1 MVLVACDQRGTVLAD
16 GLVVPIRPERSH
28 VGNPP
33 CDRSRLEFME
43 SGRIGSDVRPV
54 IARSWQRSRAAGLRS
69 TAADWTLVE
78 APSTVSA
85 LSAAVRA
92 ELSSRLPT
100 LNQLGLFA
108 ILVDP
113 AAVIVAHWGTPRG
126 ANSQRRVS
134 SGLPPPLGTS
144 LSESSVGTH
153 AANVALESGAPEEV
167 VGHEHLH
174 QRYLGTHSVAVPIV
188 SPVTERALGLLVF
201 ESVAPGGPLLLP
213 WAGEVAQAVRLRIR
227 HDSSEREMQ
236 LMRAFLSARAR
247 SRQPVICL
255 DQQTLVSNVAATR
268 LLGCGHQALLWEYAH
283 RFLEGEAP
291 ATTIVTLNDAGSY
304 VARFERIE
312 GTVWTA
318 GVRITLHASTK
329 RTAPPVR
336 RPTPV
341 SKVVASLPGQSRRW
355 SMFVEELNSALAAS
369 DRVVLVGEPGA
380 GKRHIARA
388 LTSATALEV
397 DCASWADTLDLLRS
411 RDLVPRPLVVTHLER
426 LSDAALAE
434 VEQILLSS
442 RHQQAPLIFTLAQDR
457 AAIASL
463 APRGHG
469 VASWV
474 HVPALRDRLDDLPGI
489 VTALTADRTETGHT
503 QVRWMPDALQVLAR
517 VDWPE
522 NLRSLQ
528 SVVDTVNQHCCT
540 GYVDSQQLPEA
551 VRTRAAGRHL
561 SRLEQLEASE
571 MLAVLRES
579 DGNKLV
585 AARRLGIA
593 RSTLYRR
600 MRSLRLDLSSVNY

>member
-1 MVLVACDQRGTVLAD
+1 
-16 GLVVPIRPERSH
+16 
-28 VGNPP
+28 
-33 CDRSRLEFME
+33 
-43 SGRIGSDVRPV
+43 
-54 IARSWQRSRAAGLRS
+54 
-69 TAADWTLVE
+69 LVE
-78 APSTVSA
+78 APSTVSPLA
-85 LSAAVRA
+85 AAVSA
-92 ELSSRLPT
+92 ELRSRLPT
-100 LNQLGLFA
+100 LNQLGLLA

-113 AAVIVAHWGTPRG
+113 AAVVVAHWGTPEG
-126 ANSQRRVS
+126 ANSQRRAS
-134 SGLPPPLGTS
+134 SGLPPLGTS
-144 LSESSVGTH
+144 LAESSVGTH

-174 QRYLGTHSVAVPIV
+174 ERYLGTHSVAVPIV
-188 SPVTERALGLLVF
+188 SPVTERALGLLVL
-201 ESVAPGGPLLLP
+201 ECKAPGGPLLLP
-213 WAGEVAQAVRLRIR
+213 WAGEVAQAVRSRIR

-255 DQQTLVSNVAATR
+255 DQQTLVSNAAATR

-312 GTVWTA
+312 GTVCTA
-318 GVRITLHASTK
+318 GVRITLQASAK
-329 RTAPPVR
+329 RTAPPAR

-341 SKVVASLPGQSRRW
+341 SKVVASLPGRSRRW
-355 SMFVEELNSALAAS
+355 SMFVEELDSALAAS
-369 DRVVLVGEPGA
+369 DRVVLVGEPGS

-388 LTSATALEV
+388 LTSAAALEV

-411 RDLVPRPLVVTHLER
+411 RDLAPRPLVVTHLER

-463 APRGHG
+463 APRGSG

-474 HVPALRDRLDDLPGI
+474 RVPALRDRLDDLPEI
-489 VTALTADRTETGHT
+489 VTALTAGRTETGHT

-528 SVVDTVNQHCCT
+528 SVVDTVNQRCCT

-551 VRTRAAGRHL
+551 VRARAAGRHL

-600 MRSLRLDLSSVNY
+600 MRSLGLDLSSVNY

>member
-1 MVLVACDQRGTVLAD
+1 VLTA
-16 GLVVPIRPERSH
+16 GLLVPVRPERSH

-54 IARSWQRSRAAGLRS
+54 IARSWQRSRAAGVRS
-69 TAADWTLVE
+69 TAANWTLVE
-78 APSTVSA
+78 APSTVSP
-85 LSAAVRA
+85 LLAAVTA

-113 AAVIVAHWGTPRG
+113 AAVIVAHWGTPKG
-126 ANSQRRVS
+126 ANSQHRVS
-134 SGLPPPLGTS
+134 SGVPPLGTS
-144 LSESSVGTH
+144 LAERSVGTH
-153 AANVALESGAPEEV
+153 AANVASESGAPEEV

-174 QRYLGTHSVAVPIV
+174 ERYLGTHSVAVPIV
-188 SPVTERALGLLVF
+188 SPVTERALGLLVL
-201 ESVAPGGPLLLP
+201 ESAAPGGPLLLP
-213 WAGEVAQAVRLRIR
+213 WACEVAQAVRLRIR

-312 GTVWTA
+312 GTVCTA
-318 GVRITLHASTK
+318 GVRITLQAATK

-369 DRVVLVGEPGA
+369 DPVVLVGEPGA

-426 LSDAALAE
+426 LPDAALAE
-434 VEQILLSS
+434 VEQIVLGS
-442 RHQQAPLIFTLAQDR
+442 RHQQVPLIFTLAQDR
-457 AAIASL
+457 AAITSL
-463 APRGHG
+463 APRGSG
-469 VASWV
+469 VAPWV
-474 HVPALRDRLDDLPGI
+474 RVPALRDRLDDLPEI

-528 SVVDTVNQHCCT
+528 SVVDTVNQRCCT

-551 VRTRAAGRHL
+551 VRARAAGRHL